1 MVWIQTLIDT
11 SYGKSWPAS
20 SVGGN
25 FHGDKYPKKKKRIS
39 QFEENEHRKNLL
51 IVLPQ
56 HQLEGHQPYPLQ
68 EHQNLQ

>member
-25 FHGDKYPKKKKRIS
+25 FHGDKYSKKKRREI
-39 QFEENEHRKNLL
+39 HNLKRMD
-51 IVLPQ
+51 I
-56 HQLEGHQPYPLQ
+56 EKTS
-68 EHQNLQ
+68 